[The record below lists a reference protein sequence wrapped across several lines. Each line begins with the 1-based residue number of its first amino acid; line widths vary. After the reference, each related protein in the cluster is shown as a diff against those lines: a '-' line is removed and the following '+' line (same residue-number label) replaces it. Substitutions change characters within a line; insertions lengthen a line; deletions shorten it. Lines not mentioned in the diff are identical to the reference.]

1 MLTLLLVED
10 NERLQR
16 ALKVGLEST
25 GTIRVVGEVVS
36 GEAAVSHCLDSAPE
50 AVLMDVALAG
60 EMNGIQAAV
69 AIRREHPRLPVVFYS
84 IQDDDAYYRDFLR
97 SGLLSHYAYVR
108 KSNYLLP
115 ESIVPLLC
123 DAVAGRS
130 FIDPEIEARVQEVRH
145 KDEYDPLA
153 LLEPNERAVA
163 ALLAQGA
170 TNEQIAERLGF
181 RDKRAVSRTN
191 GQIYAAWG
199 LNATPTDEK
208 VARTRAAMVY
218 HRRQLVVWDDDGTPK
233 VVDRRGQ
240 WVPIDDEQKQN

>member
-1 MLTLLLVED
+1 MNLLIVED
-10 NERLQR
+10 NERLRR
-16 ALKVGLEST
+16 ALRAGLEAT
-25 GTIRVVGEVVS
+25 GAVQVAGEAAS
-36 GEAAVSHCLDSAPE
+36 GEAAVAFCLEARPD
-50 AVLMDVALAG
+50 AVLMDVALGG
-60 EMNGIQAAV
+60 EMHGIGAAV

-84 IQDDDAYYRDFLR
+84 IQDDDAYYRDFLH

-115 ESIVPLLC
+115 ASIVPLLR

-145 KDEYDPLA
+145 KDANDPLA
-153 LLEPNERAVA
+153 LLEPNERAVV
-163 ALLAQGA
+163 ALLAQGL

-199 LNATPTDEK
+199 LNETPTDEK
-208 VARTRAAMVY
+208 VARTRAAMIH
-218 HRRQLVVWDDDGTPK
+218 HRRQLVVWDEAGQPK
-233 VVDRRGQ
+233 VIDRRGV
-240 WVPIDDEQKQN
+240 WVPIEHEEG